1 MQGQLVIM
9 GSGETAP
16 TMVSIHRMVAA
27 MLPAG
32 ASPVLIETPYGF
44 QENVAEISARACQY
58 FARSVGLQVS
68 TAPGLRGAGDT
79 PGDGDRGLA
88 MVRTAD
94 WLFSGPGSP
103 TYAMKWWSERPVAQA
118 LRDRMRQR
126 RGVTVFASAAA
137 ATLGHWTVPVYEVY
151 KAGSP
156 AHWVEGLD
164 LLQHLDL
171 RVALIPHYDNTEG
184 GTHDT
189 RFCYL
194 GERRLRIMEQELPD
208 DAAVLGVDEH
218 TAVLIDPSA
227 DTVRVSGRGALTV
240 RRHGSST
247 VLPAGVSVSLAE
259 LRALAHHGTIVR
271 VIPRQATVS
280 APALTVSEMAAG
292 CERRFGDG
300 LARRD
305 AAAMAQAV
313 LDLESAVHDWR
324 GDTEEDDGA
333 EQARAVLRTL
343 ILRLGQ
349 TAAGGLVDPADLFR
363 PLVEP
368 LLGVR
373 ERLRARRDYVTADEV
388 RVALAAAGVELKDT
402 TAGADWS
409 LRPAAAIAPR
419 SRVSE

>member
-16 TMVSIHRMVAA
+16 TMVSIHRTIAA
-27 MLPAG
+27 ALPAG

-68 TAPGLRGAGDT
+68 TAPGLRGAGPAT
-79 PGDGDRGLA
+79 GDGDRGLA

-103 TYAMKWWSERPVAQA
+103 TYAMKWWSDLPVAQA
-118 LRDRMRQR
+118 LHDRMRQG

-137 ATLGHWTVPVYEVY
+137 ATLGCWTVPVYEVY

-156 AHWVEGLD
+156 AHWVEGLN
-164 LLQHLDL
+164 LLQYLDL

-194 GERRLRIMEQELPD
+194 GERRLRIMEAELPD
-208 DAAVLGVDEH
+208 DAAVLGIDEH

-227 DTVRVSGRGALTV
+227 DSVRVAGRGALTV
-240 RRHGSST
+240 RRHGDST
-247 VLPAGVSVSLAE
+247 VLPAGVTVSLAE

-271 VIPRQATVS
+271 AIPRQGRKAVDT
-280 APALTVSEMAAG
+280 APALTVSEVAAD
-292 CERRFGDG
+292 CERRFDDG

-305 AAAMAQAV
+305 AAAMARAV
-313 LDLESAVHDWR
+313 LDLESTVHDWR

-349 TAAGGLVDPADLFR
+349 SATGGLADPADQLR
-363 PLVEP
+363 PLVQP
-368 LLGVR
+368 LLSIR
-373 ERLRARRDYVTADEV
+373 ARLRARRDYETADEV
-388 RVALAAAGVELKDT
+388 RDALAAAGVELKDT
-402 TAGADWS
+402 AAGADWS
-409 LRPAAAIAPR
+409 LRTGAR
-419 SRVSE
+419 

>member
-1 MQGQLVIM
+1 MPGQLVIM

-16 TMVSIHRMVAA
+16 TMVSIHRTVAA
-27 MLPAG
+27 GLSPG
-32 ASPVLIETPYGF
+32 ASAVLIETPYGF

-58 FARSVGLQVS
+58 FDRSVGLQVN

-79 PGDGDRGLA
+79 AGDADRGLV

-103 TYAMKWWSERPVAQA
+103 TYAMRWWTGLPVAQA
-118 LRDRMRQR
+118 LHDRIRQR

-137 ATLGHWTVPVYEVY
+137 ATLGRWTVPVYEVY

-164 LLQHLDL
+164 LLAHLDL

-194 GERRLRIMEQELPD
+194 GERRLRLMEDELPD

-218 TAVLIDPSA
+218 TAALIDPAA
-227 DTVRVSGRGALTV
+227 DTVRVAGRGALTV
-240 RRHGSST
+240 RRRGNST
-247 VLPAGVSVSLAE
+247 VLPAGVTVSLGE
-259 LRALAHHGTIVR
+259 LRALAHHGTIAR
-271 VIPRQATVS
+271 AIPRQAQQTAAAVPS
-280 APALTVSEMAAG
+280 LTISEVAAG
-292 CERRFGDG
+292 CERRFDDG
-300 LARRD
+300 LALRD
-305 AAAMAQAV
+305 AVAMAQAV
-313 LDLESAVHDWR
+313 LDLESTIHDWR

-349 TAAGGLVDPADLFR
+349 AAAGGLVDPADRFR
-363 PLVEP
+363 PLVRP

-373 ERLRARRDYVTADEV
+373 ERLRARRDYVSADGV
-388 RVALAAAGVELKDT
+388 RDALAAVGVELKDT
-402 TAGADWS
+402 GAGADWS
-409 LRPAAAIAPR
+409 LRSAVPR
-419 SRVSE
+419 QDAS